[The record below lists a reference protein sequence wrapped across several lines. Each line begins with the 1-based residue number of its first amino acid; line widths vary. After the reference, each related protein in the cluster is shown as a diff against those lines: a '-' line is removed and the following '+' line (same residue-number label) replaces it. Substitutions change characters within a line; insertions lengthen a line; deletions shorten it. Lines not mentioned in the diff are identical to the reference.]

1 MYIILYKFHNYK
13 QESEDIKLQSSI
25 ISYVILFFGV
35 FALSTSA
42 IFVKLADAP
51 ATITAFYRLF
61 FATIMLLPF
70 LLINKRNR
78 HELYSLSKKQWG
90 LGLLSGLFLAVHY
103 VLWFESLN
111 YTSVASSTVI
121 VTLQPLFSMVGG
133 YFLFKERFSK
143 GAVIGCLVA
152 IAGSIVIGWQDFQIS
167 GQALFGDILAFIA
180 AGVITAYFFVGQ
192 HVRKKLSLIPYSV
205 IGYASSALFLCIF
218 AFSQQTSFVDYSTQT
233 WLSFIGLAFIA
244 TILGQTIFN
253 WLLKWLSTS
262 VISMSILGET
272 IGTCILAYFILDEVI
287 SLQQGMGIAIILIGL
302 ALFLLQQ
309 RNNE

>member
-1 MYIILYKFHNYK
+1 LKSPF
-13 QESEDIKLQSSI
+13 
-25 ISYVILFFGV
+25 ISYMALFLGV

-51 ATITAFYRLF
+51 AEITAFYRMLF
-61 FATIMLLPF
+61 AAVMLLPF
-70 LLINKRNR
+70 LLVNKKNR
-78 HELYSLSKKQWG
+78 QELRLLSKKQWG
-90 LGLLSGLFLAVHY
+90 LGLLSGVFLAAHY

-121 VTLQPLFSMVGG
+121 VTLQPLFSVVGG

-143 GAVIGCLVA
+143 GAITGCLVA

-180 AGVITAYFFVGQ
+180 AGLITAYFFIGQ
-192 HVRKKLSLIPYSV
+192 HVRRRLSLIPYAV
-205 IGYASSALFLCIF
+205 IGYGSSTLLLGVF
-218 AFSQQTSFVDYSTQT
+218 AFSQQTPFFNYSSQT
-233 WLSFIGLAFIA
+233 WWSFIGLAFIA

-262 VISMSILGET
+262 IISMAILGEI
-272 IGTCILAYFILDEVI
+272 IGTCILAYFILGEVI
-287 SLQQGMGIAIILIGL
+287 TLQQGLGIGFILIGL
-302 ALFLLQQ
+302 TLFLLQQ
-309 RNNE
+309 RNRDPVS

>member
-1 MYIILYKFHNYK
+1 MKSPL
-13 QESEDIKLQSSI
+13 
-25 ISYVILFFGV
+25 ISYITLFFGV

-51 ATITAFYRLF
+51 ATITAFYRMF
-61 FATIMLLPF
+61 FAAVMLLPF
-70 LLINKRNR
+70 LLVNKKNR
-78 HELYSLSKKQWG
+78 QELRLLSKKQWG
-90 LGLLSGLFLAVHY
+90 FGLLSGVFLAAHY
-103 VLWFESLN
+103 VLWFQSLN

-121 VTLQPLFSMVGG
+121 VTLQPLFSIIGG

-143 GAVIGCLVA
+143 GAVMGCLVA

-167 GQALFGDILAFIA
+167 GQALFGDILAFVA

-192 HVRKKLSLIPYSV
+192 HVRKMLSLVPYSI
-205 IGYASSALFLCIF
+205 IGYASSALFLSILS
-218 AFSQQTSFVDYSTQT
+218 FSQQVSFVNYSSQT
-233 WLSFIGLAFIA
+233 WWFFIGLAFIA

-262 VISMSILGET
+262 VISMGILGET

-287 SLQQGMGIAIILIGL
+287 SLQQGIGILLILIGL
-302 ALFLLQQ
+302 ALFLLKQ
-309 RNNE
+309 RKSE

>member
-1 MYIILYKFHNYK
+1 MKSPLIYYM
-13 QESEDIKLQSSI
+13 
-25 ISYVILFFGV
+25 ILFFGV

-51 ATITAFYRLF
+51 AAITAFYRMF
-61 FATIMLLPF
+61 FAAVMLLPF
-70 LLINKRNR
+70 LLVNKKNR
-78 HELYSLSKKQWG
+78 QELRLLSKKQWG
-90 LGLLSGLFLAVHY
+90 LGLLSGIFLAAHY

-143 GAVIGCLVA
+143 GAIIGCLVA

-167 GQALFGDILAFIA
+167 GQALFGDIIAFIA
-180 AGVITAYFFVGQ
+180 AGIITAYFFIGQ
-192 HVRKKLSLIPYSV
+192 HVRKRLSLIPYSV
-205 IGYASSALFLCIF
+205 ISYGSSTLLLGVF
-218 AFSQQTSFVDYSTQT
+218 AFSQQTPFCNYSVQT
-233 WLSFIGLAFIA
+233 WWSFIGLAFIA

-262 VISMSILGET
+262 IISMSILGEI
-272 IGTCILAYFILDEVI
+272 IGTCILAYFILNEVI
-287 SLQQGMGIAIILIGL
+287 SLQQGMGIALILIGL

>member
-1 MYIILYKFHNYK
+1 MKSPL
-13 QESEDIKLQSSI
+13 
-25 ISYVILFFGV
+25 ISYMTLFFGV

-51 ATITAFYRLF
+51 ATITAFYRMF
-61 FATIMLLPF
+61 FATVMLLPF
-70 LLINKRNR
+70 LLVNKKNR
-78 HELYSLSKKQWG
+78 KELCLLSKNQWG
-90 LGLLSGLFLAVHY
+90 LGLLSGVFLGAHY

-121 VTLQPLFSMVGG
+121 VTLQPLFSMTGG

-143 GAVIGCLVA
+143 GAVMGCLVA

-180 AGVITAYFFVGQ
+180 AGVITAYFFIGQ
-192 HVRKKLSLIPYSV
+192 HVRKKLSLVSYSI
-205 IGYASSALFLCIF
+205 IGYGSSILFLGVF
-218 AFSQQTSFVDYSTQT
+218 AFSQQTPFFDYSVQT
-233 WLSFIGLAFIA
+233 WWSFIGLAFFA

-272 IGTCILAYFILDEVI
+272 IGTCILAYLILDEVI
-287 SLQQGMGIAIILIGL
+287 SLQQGIGIALILIGL
-302 ALFLLQQ
+302 ASFLIQQ
-309 RNNE
+309 RK

>member
-1 MYIILYKFHNYK
+1 MTYITIVVELHPGGTELK
-13 QESEDIKLQSSI
+13 SPL
-25 ISYVILFFGV
+25 ISYIILFFGV

-51 ATITAFYRLF
+51 AAITAFYRMF
-61 FATIMLLPF
+61 FAAVMLLPF
-70 LLINKRNR
+70 LFLYKENWR
-78 HELYSLSKKQWG
+78 ELRSLSLKQWG
-90 LGLLSGLFLAVHY
+90 FGLLSGMFLATHY

-121 VTLQPLFSMVGG
+121 VTLQPLFSMAGG
-133 YFLFKERFSK
+133 YFLFKERFSR
-143 GAVIGCLVA
+143 GAIVGCLVA

-192 HVRKKLSLIPYSV
+192 HVRKSLSLVPYSI
-205 IGYASSALFLCIF
+205 IGYASSAVFLSIIALC
-218 AFSQQTSFVDYSTQT
+218 QQVAFVDYSAQT
-233 WLSFIGLAFIA
+233 WWSFIGLAFIA

-253 WLLKWLSTS
+253 WLLKWLNTS

-272 IGTCILAYFILDEVI
+272 IGTCILAYFILGEVI
-287 SLQQGMGIAIILIGL
+287 TSQQAMGITLILIGL
-302 ALFLLQQ
+302 ALFLLKQKGPK
-309 RNNE
+309 

>member
-1 MYIILYKFHNYK
+1 MKSL
-13 QESEDIKLQSSI
+13 L
-25 ISYVILFFGV
+25 ISYMALFLGV

-51 ATITAFYRLF
+51 ATITAFYRMLF
-61 FATIMLLPF
+61 AAVMLLPF
-70 LLINKRNR
+70 LLVNKKNR
-78 HELYSLSKKQWG
+78 QALRLLSKKQWG
-90 LGLLSGLFLAVHY
+90 LGLLSGVFLAAHY

-121 VTLQPLFSMVGG
+121 VTLQPLFSLVGG

-143 GAVIGCLVA
+143 GAITGCLIA

-180 AGVITAYFFVGQ
+180 AGIITAYFFIGQ
-192 HVRKKLSLIPYSV
+192 HVRKRLSLIPYSV
-205 IGYASSALFLCIF
+205 IGYGSSTLLLGVF
-218 AFSQQTSFVDYSTQT
+218 AVSQQTPFFNYSVPT
-233 WLSFIGLAFIA
+233 WWSFIGLAFIA

-262 VISMSILGET
+262 IISMSILGET

-287 SLQQGMGIAIILIGL
+287 SLQQGMGIALILIGL

-309 RNNE
+309 RNKE

>member
-1 MYIILYKFHNYK
+1 MKSPL
-13 QESEDIKLQSSI
+13 
-25 ISYVILFFGV
+25 ISYITLFFGV

-51 ATITAFYRLF
+51 ATITAFYRMF
-61 FATIMLLPF
+61 FAAVMLLPF
-70 LLINKRNR
+70 LLVNKKNR
-78 HELYSLSKKQWG
+78 QELRLLSKKQWG
-90 LGLLSGLFLAVHY
+90 FGLLSGVFLAAHY
-103 VLWFESLN
+103 VLWFQSLN

-121 VTLQPLFSMVGG
+121 VTLQPLFSIIGG

-143 GAVIGCLVA
+143 GAVMGCLVA

-167 GQALFGDILAFIA
+167 GQALFGDILAFVA

-192 HVRKKLSLIPYSV
+192 HVRKMLSLVPYSI
-205 IGYASSALFLCIF
+205 IGYASSALFLSILS
-218 AFSQQTSFVDYSTQT
+218 FSQQVSFVNYSLQT
-233 WLSFIGLAFIA
+233 WWSFIGLAFIA

-262 VISMSILGET
+262 VISMGILGET

-287 SLQQGMGIAIILIGL
+287 SLQQGIGILLILIGL
-302 ALFLLQQ
+302 ALFLLKQ
-309 RNNE
+309 RKSE

>member
-1 MYIILYKFHNYK
+1 MR
-13 QESEDIKLQSSI
+13 SPI

-51 ATITAFYRLF
+51 AVITAFYRLF
-61 FATIMLLPF
+61 FATIMHVPF
-70 LLINKRNR
+70 LLISKKNRN
-78 HELYSLSKKQWG
+78 ELYSLSKKQG
-90 LGLLSGLFLAVHY
+90 ALGLLSGIFLAAHY
-103 VLWFESLN
+103 VLWFESLH

-133 YFLFKERFSK
+133 YFLFKERFGK
-143 GAVIGCLVA
+143 GAVVGCFIA

-192 HVRKKLSLIPYSV
+192 HVRKKLSLVPYSV
-205 IGYASSALFLCIF
+205 ISYGSSTLFLGMF
-218 AFSQQTSFVDYSTQT
+218 AFSQKASFFNYSAQT
-233 WLSFIGLAFIA
+233 WWSFIGLAFIA

-272 IGTCILAYFILDEVI
+272 IGTCILAYYILDEAI
-287 SLQQGMGIAIILIGL
+287 SLQQGIGIVLILIGL
-302 ALFLLQQ
+302 TLFLLQPKK
-309 RNNE
+309 